1 MAELPESVA
10 IADSADLYACL
21 GISPDASQADI
32 ATAYRRLSR
41 IVHPDKRIASSSAG
55 DASSSASTD
64 AGDAAYQRIR
74 RAYDVLRDSETRRIY
89 DEFGLEGL
97 RALTDGAVVLRG
109 RGVAELREELVQLR
123 RLREEAAVMKLTQ
136 PATQLTVGLNC
147 SSVFSPIDEDQPK
160 GIYLERLSFSQNTSF
175 ILTPKHRLVLAGS
188 LGNMGRAYVPT
199 VSLTMRSQ
207 LTDKLSSDVTVGLNY
222 LPTAAGKLTY
232 RLSPNLLA
240 SVRAEVT
247 SMQGGTLVPK
257 LTPSLSCQISPK
269 CVGTLSYAWN
279 SPNKGARAEV
289 LWQAAEGFHG
299 KAALFL
305 APNDAGGQLSCTREV
320 GDLRMGV
327 SCQLT
332 LKELWSLRYHL
343 AQKVSEYSE
352 AGMSIRVG
360 PNVGVRLK
368 LSLSRGNQ
376 VYAMPI
382 VLSEWMDPAAIVYGT
397 AVPLLAYAVVYKCIY
412 APWLA
417 KFQQQSRSQQSDTE
431 ASGRAARQAEALSA
445 QSLMRQSAQ
454 NSRESERSRGGLI
467 IDRAVYGYLATNEAD
482 QQLPSDSSSSVID
495 VTDCLQILVDQ
506 SHLEIPASLTKADL
520 PGFYDPAPPPSSS
533 TSSSTG
539 AASDTR
545 HLLIRYTFNGTA
557 HSVLLG
563 DGDSV
568 RLPQRRH
575 AVA

>member
-1 MAELPESVA
+1 
-10 IADSADLYACL
+10 
-21 GISPDASQADI
+21 
-32 ATAYRRLSR
+32 RLSR

-147 SSVFSPIDEDQPK
+147 SSVFSPIEEDQPK

-188 LGNMGRAYVPT
+188 LGNMGRTYVPT

-207 LTDKLSSDVTVGLNY
+207 LTDKLSSDVTLGLNY

-247 SMQGGTLVPK
+247 SMQGALWCR
-257 LTPSLSCQISPK
+257 SSRHRFRISPK

-305 APNDAGGQLSCTREV
+305 APNDAGG
-320 GDLRMGV
+320 
-327 SCQLT
+327 
-332 LKELWSLRYHL
+332 
-343 AQKVSEYSE
+343 
-352 AGMSIRVG
+352 
-360 PNVGVRLK
+360 
-368 LSLSRGNQ
+368 
-376 VYAMPI
+376 
-382 VLSEWMDPAAIVYGT
+382 
-397 AVPLLAYAVVYKCIY
+397 
-412 APWLA
+412 
-417 KFQQQSRSQQSDTE
+417 
-431 ASGRAARQAEALSA
+431 
-445 QSLMRQSAQ
+445 
-454 NSRESERSRGGLI
+454 
-467 IDRAVYGYLATNEAD
+467 
-482 QQLPSDSSSSVID
+482 
-495 VTDCLQILVDQ
+495 
-506 SHLEIPASLTKADL
+506 
-520 PGFYDPAPPPSSS
+520 
-533 TSSSTG
+533 
-539 AASDTR
+539 
-545 HLLIRYTFNGTA
+545 
-557 HSVLLG
+557 
-563 DGDSV
+563 
-568 RLPQRRH
+568 
-575 AVA
+575 